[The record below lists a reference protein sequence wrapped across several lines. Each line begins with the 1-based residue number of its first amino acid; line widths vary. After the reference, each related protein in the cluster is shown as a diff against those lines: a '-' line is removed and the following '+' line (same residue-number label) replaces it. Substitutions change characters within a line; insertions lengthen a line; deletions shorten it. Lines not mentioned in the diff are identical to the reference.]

1 LGTVWFVAGDIVNDE
16 VGDGDVGNDGL
27 LLLILDDNDGLAVG
41 ESVLVLGIVV
51 LGVGFEGTGA

>member
-1 LGTVWFVAGDIVNDE
+1 MGTVWFVAGDIVNDE